1 MRAITMK
8 KKVVLLVLT
17 AAAGLAASALGQS
30 KVGTAGEQF
39 LKMGVSA
46 RAMGMGE
53 AFVAVANDASALFYN
68 PAGLA
73 RLSRREL
80 LATHTQYPAGINH
93 EFVGIAYPVSKTG
106 GTWGIS
112 FIALTMD
119 DMKRTIPLA
128 PGDGWDGTY
137 FTATTYTGGI
147 TYSRSLTHKFST
159 GVTLKLIRDALDDK
173 RAMGICGDVGTLYDL
188 GFKKIQLGMAIT
200 NFGPDMKFIKE
211 SFPLP
216 MNFKVGLSMVP
227 YETKLHRVTVDL
239 EGSHPNDNEERAIL
253 GAEYTFR
260 DLFFL
265 RAGRKIKYD
274 TEHWSL
280 GAGVALPTRWVRA
293 ELNYSYTD
301 WGWLTQMHRG
311 TLRLVF

>member
-1 MRAITMK
+1 
-8 KKVVLLVLT
+8 V
-17 AAAGLAASALGQS
+17 GLAASVLGQS

-39 LKMGVSA
+39 LKVGVSA

-68 PAGLA
+68 PGGVA
-73 RLSRREL
+73 RLSHREL
-80 LATHTQYPAGINH
+80 LATHTQLPAGIYH
-93 EFVGIAYPVSKTG
+93 EFAGFVYPVSKSA
-106 GTWGIS
+106 GTWGVS
-112 FIALTMD
+112 FVALTMD
-119 DMKRTIPLA
+119 DMKRTVPLA
-128 PGDGWDGTY
+128 AGDHWDGPWFSAASY
-137 FTATTYTGGI
+137 AGGI
-147 TYSRSLTHKFST
+147 TYSRSLTHKFSA
-159 GVTLKLIRDALDDK
+159 GVTLKMIRDALDDK
-173 RAMGICGDVGTLYDL
+173 RTMGIGGDIGTLYDL
-188 GFKKIQLGMAIT
+188 GSRKTQVGMAIT

-216 MNFKVGLSMVP
+216 MDFKVGFSMVP

-253 GAEYTFR
+253 GAEYAFR

-280 GAGVALPTRWVRA
+280 GVGIALPTRWVRA

-301 WGWLTQMHRG
+301 WGWLTQVHRG